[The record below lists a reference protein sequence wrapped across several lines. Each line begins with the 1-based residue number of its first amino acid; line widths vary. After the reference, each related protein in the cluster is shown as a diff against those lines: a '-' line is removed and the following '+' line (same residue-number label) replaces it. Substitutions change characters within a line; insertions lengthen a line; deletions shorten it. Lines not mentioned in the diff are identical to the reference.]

1 MHDSWMPAHAIRP
14 FAIAA
19 IFFLKPWLAQI
30 LLAISAM
37 QSSQGSK
44 LSHCMQDDAES
55 LGLQRIGP
63 LTNNM
68 RGKHTTRHVSLLEVL
83 RAEH

>member
-1 MHDSWMPAHAIRP
+1 
-14 FAIAA
+14 
-19 IFFLKPWLAQI
+19 
-30 LLAISAM
+30 
-37 QSSQGSK
+37 
-44 LSHCMQDDAES
+44 MQDDAES

-83 RAEH
+83 RTEHSKFLCRIRRLGASLCW